1 MVLPAVVPV
10 VHPEVV
16 DDTEVTDD
24 GLVLDPEPVKV
35 DPEVVVG
42 VVVEPSVDE
51 PVVDSVDDPVV
62 DPVVAV
68 DPVVV
73 EPVVI
78 EPVVDDP
85 VADEPVVDDPVVES
99 VEDAI
104 EVDPDVMVVN
114 PVVLDCPVNS
124 VVVE

>member
-35 DPEVVVG
+35 DPEVVV
-42 VVVEPSVDE
+42 VEPSVDE

-68 DPVVV
+68 DPVAPGDHRLGPGLVG
-73 EPVVI
+73 
-78 EPVVDDP
+78 
-85 VADEPVVDDPVVES
+85 
-99 VEDAI
+99 
-104 EVDPDVMVVN
+104 N
-114 PVVLDCPVNS
+114 RGN
-124 VVVE
+124 